1 MGAYVRT
8 HNIRTM
14 LYVVDDNKSVKISV
28 LRIADHIREQKYLRL
43 ALVILAI
50 LFAFLFLFFSFPA
63 FNPISL
69 SAPELHM
76 LQHGNELKIICK
88 LSTSRLVSL
97 IFPIYV

>member
-50 LFAFLFLFFSFPA
+50 LFIFFFFFFFFFSFPA

-69 SAPELHM
+69 CLLRNCTCCNTEMNL
-76 LQHGNELKIICK
+76 K
-88 LSTSRLVSL
+88 LSASSRRLVSY
-97 IFPIYV
+97 P